1 MYGRQKK
8 RKTAIKRFVLKFE
21 VGGLNTKKR
30 KQLQNGQKLEFFV
43 TNENFYILV
52 THSSWLS
59 SVLLLE

>member
-1 MYGRQKK
+1 MDAKK
-8 RKTAIKRFVLKFE
+8 NRKTAIKRFAQKFE

>member
-1 MYGRQKK
+1 MYGRQKN
-8 RKTAIKRFVLKFE
+8 RKTAIKRFALKFE

>member
-1 MYGRQKK
+1 MDAKK
-8 RKTAIKRFVLKFE
+8 TRKTAIKRFALKFE